1 MSISQTKQLKIT
13 AVNIR
18 SVLVERTSTV
28 NKLKLRKAVL
38 QRRQFLQSERAVAE
52 KNVESKGDKKGPM
65 RSILGNVK
73 GMVMPIGSR
82 IMNFFGSLVMG
93 WVVTKLPTIIKTLK
107 SAWDIAKPI
116 LSFAWGALK
125 KAFGLVFW
133 FLKPLLK
140 VFGIN
145 KDDKTKKKVGGEEQE
160 FSAVNADGEE
170 IVINETEEE
179 TVDLEEPDSDTAEIS
194 SPETETPDLEPKDEG
209 GAGGSDSSAASSS
222 PLSGVTPKGLVN
234 GGKKGEGSEEKKRKL
249 PLQSASTAISRI
261 KSVSKDLKGNGKKK
275 NVNTVVVPIEVS
287 KSTGSST
294 GSAGGTLETPAPVM
308 SGNNSENQRLP

>member
-1 MSISQTKQLKIT
+1 MGISQTKQLKIT

-18 SVLVERTSTV
+18 SVLIERTSTV

-38 QRRQFLQSERAVAE
+38 KRRQVLQSERAIAE
-52 KNVESKGDKKGPM
+52 KKVESKGSKKGPM

-93 WVVTKLPTIIKTLK
+93 WVVTKLPTIIKSLK

-125 KAFGLVFW
+125 KAFGLIFW

-145 KDDKTKKKVGGEEQE
+145 KDDKVKKKVGGEEQE

-179 TVDLEEPDSDTAEIS
+179 TVDLEEPDNDTAEIS

-209 GAGGSDSSAASSS
+209 GSDSSPTSSS

-234 GGKKGEGSEEKKRKL
+234 GEKKGGGSEEKKRKL
-249 PLQSASTAISRI
+249 PLQSASTAINKI

-294 GSAGGTLETPAPVM
+294 GGSAGGTLETPAPVM
-308 SGNNSENQRLP
+308 SSNNSENQRLP

>member
-52 KNVESKGDKKGPM
+52 KKVESKGDKKGPM

-93 WVVTKLPTIIKTLK
+93 WVVTKLPTIIKSLK

-116 LSFAWGALK
+116 LDGAWNVLK
-125 KAFGLVFW
+125 IAFKAVTFILQ
-133 FLKPLLK
+133 PLLK
-140 VFGIN
+140 VFGNN
-145 KDDKTKKKVGGEEQE
+145 KDDKVKKKVGGEEQE
-160 FSAVNADGEE
+160 FTPVNADGEE

-194 SPETETPDLEPKDEG
+194 SPETETPDLEPKNE
-209 GAGGSDSSAASSS
+209 GGSDSSPTSSS

-234 GGKKGEGSEEKKRKL
+234 GEKKGGGSEEKKRKL

-261 KSVSKDLKGNGKKK
+261 KSVSKDLRGNGKKK

>member
-52 KNVESKGDKKGPM
+52 KKVESKGDKKGPM

-93 WVVTKLPTIIKTLK
+93 WVVTKLPTIIKSLK

-116 LSFAWGALK
+116 LDGAWNVLK
-125 KAFGLVFW
+125 IAFKAVTFILQ
-133 FLKPLLK
+133 PLLK
-140 VFGIN
+140 VFGNN
-145 KDDKTKKKVGGEEQE
+145 KDDKVKKKVGGEEQE
-160 FSAVNADGEE
+160 FTPVNADGEE

-194 SPETETPDLEPKDEG
+194 SPETETPDLEPKNE
-209 GAGGSDSSAASSS
+209 GGSDSSPTSSS
-222 PLSGVTPKGLVN
+222 PLSGVTPQGLVN
-234 GGKKGEGSEEKKRKL
+234 GEKKGGGSEEKKRKL

-261 KSVSKDLKGNGKKK
+261 KSVSKDLRGNGKKK

>member
-28 NKLKLRKAVL
+28 NKLKLRKTVL

-52 KNVESKGDKKGPM
+52 KKVESTGDKKGPM

-93 WVVTKLPTIIKTLK
+93 WVVTKLPTIIKSLK

-116 LSFAWGALK
+116 LDGAWNVLK
-125 KAFGLVFW
+125 IAFKAVTFILQ
-133 FLKPLLK
+133 PLLK
-140 VFGIN
+140 VFGNN
-145 KDDKTKKKVGGEEQE
+145 KDDKVKKKVGGEEQE
-160 FSAVNADGEE
+160 FTPVNADGEE

-194 SPETETPDLEPKDEG
+194 SPETETPDLEPKNE
-209 GAGGSDSSAASSS
+209 GGSDSSPTSSS

-234 GGKKGEGSEEKKRKL
+234 GEKKGGGSEEKKRKL

-261 KSVSKDLKGNGKKK
+261 KSVSKDLRGNGKKK

>member
-52 KNVESKGDKKGPM
+52 KKVESTGDKKGPM

-93 WVVTKLPTIIKTLK
+93 WVVTKLPTIIKSLK

-116 LSFAWGALK
+116 LDGAWNVLK
-125 KAFGLVFW
+125 IAFKAVTFILQ
-133 FLKPLLK
+133 PLLK
-140 VFGIN
+140 VFGNN
-145 KDDKTKKKVGGEEQE
+145 KDDKVKKKVGGEEQE
-160 FSAVNADGEE
+160 FTPVNADGEE

-194 SPETETPDLEPKDEG
+194 SPETETPDLEPKNE
-209 GAGGSDSSAASSS
+209 GGSDSSPASSS

-234 GGKKGEGSEEKKRKL
+234 GEKKGGGSEEKKRKL

>member
-52 KNVESKGDKKGPM
+52 KKVESTGDKKGPM

-93 WVVTKLPTIIKTLK
+93 WVVTKLPTIIKSLK

-116 LSFAWGALK
+116 LDGAWNVLK
-125 KAFGLVFW
+125 IAFKAVTFILQ
-133 FLKPLLK
+133 PLLK
-140 VFGIN
+140 VFGNN
-145 KDDKTKKKVGGEEQE
+145 KDDKVKKKVGGEEQE
-160 FSAVNADGEE
+160 FTPVNADGEE

-194 SPETETPDLEPKDEG
+194 SPETETPDLEPKNE
-209 GAGGSDSSAASSS
+209 GGSDSSPTSSS

-234 GGKKGEGSEEKKRKL
+234 GEKKGGGSEEKKRKL

-261 KSVSKDLKGNGKKK
+261 KSVSKDLRGNGKKK

>member
-28 NKLKLRKAVL
+28 NRLKLRKTVL

-52 KNVESKGDKKGPM
+52 KKVESTGDKKGPM

-93 WVVTKLPTIIKTLK
+93 WVVTKLPTIIKSLK

-116 LSFAWGALK
+116 LDGAWNVLK
-125 KAFGLVFW
+125 IAFKAVTFILQ
-133 FLKPLLK
+133 PLLK
-140 VFGIN
+140 VFGNN
-145 KDDKTKKKVGGEEQE
+145 KDDKVKKKVGGEEQE
-160 FSAVNADGEE
+160 FTPVNADGEE

-194 SPETETPDLEPKDEG
+194 SPETETPDLEPKNE
-209 GAGGSDSSAASSS
+209 GGSDSSPASSS

-234 GGKKGEGSEEKKRKL
+234 GEKKGEGSEEKKRKL

>member
-1 MSISQTKQLKIT
+1 MGISQTKQLKIT

-28 NKLKLRKAVL
+28 NRLKLRKAVL
-38 QRRQFLQSERAVAE
+38 QRRQSLQAERSFAE
-52 KNVESKGDKKGPM
+52 KKVESKGSKKGPM

-73 GMVMPIGSR
+73 GMVMPIGAR
-82 IMNFFGSLVMG
+82 IGNFFGSLVMG
-93 WVVTKLPTIIKTLK
+93 WVVTKLPTIIKSLK

-179 TVDLEEPDSDTAEIS
+179 TVDLEEPDNDTAEIS
-194 SPETETPDLEPKDEG
+194 SPETETPDLEPKDE
-209 GAGGSDSSAASSS
+209 GGSDSSAASSS

-234 GGKKGEGSEEKKRKL
+234 GEKKGGGSEEKKRKL
-249 PLQSASTAISRI
+249 PLQSASTAINKI

-308 SGNNSENQRLP
+308 SSNNSENQRLP

>member
-28 NKLKLRKAVL
+28 NKLKLRKTVL
-38 QRRQFLQSERAVAE
+38 QRRQSLQAERAVAE
-52 KNVESKGDKKGPM
+52 KKVESTGDKKGPM

-93 WVVTKLPTIIKTLK
+93 WVVTKLPTIIKSLK

-116 LSFAWGALK
+116 LDGAWNVLK
-125 KAFGLVFW
+125 IAFKAVTFILQ
-133 FLKPLLK
+133 PLLK
-140 VFGIN
+140 VFGNN
-145 KDDKTKKKVGGEEQE
+145 KDDKVKKKVGGEEQE
-160 FSAVNADGEE
+160 FTPVNADGEE

-194 SPETETPDLEPKDEG
+194 SPETETPDLEPKNE
-209 GAGGSDSSAASSS
+209 GGSDSSPASSS

-234 GGKKGEGSEEKKRKL
+234 GEKKGGGSEEKKRKL

-261 KSVSKDLKGNGKKK
+261 KSVSKDLRGNGKKK

>member
-1 MSISQTKQLKIT
+1 MGISQTKQLKIT

-28 NKLKLRKAVL
+28 NRLKLRKAVL
-38 QRRQFLQSERAVAE
+38 QRRQSLQNERSFAE
-52 KNVESKGDKKGPM
+52 KKVESKGKGPM
-65 RSILGNVK
+65 RSVLGNVK

-82 IMNFFGSLVMG
+82 IMNFFGTLAMG
-93 WVVTKLPTIIKTLK
+93 WVVTKLPTIIKSLK

-179 TVDLEEPDSDTAEIS
+179 NVDLEEPDNDTAEIS

-209 GAGGSDSSAASSS
+209 GSDSSPTSSS
-222 PLSGVTPKGLVN
+222 PLSGVSPKGLVN
-234 GGKKGEGSEEKKRKL
+234 GEKKGEGDEEKKRKL
-249 PLQSASTAISRI
+249 PLQSASTAISKI
-261 KSVSKDLKGNGKKK
+261 KKVSQDLKGNGKKK
-275 NVNTVVVPIEVS
+275 NVNTVIVPIEVS
-287 KSTGSST
+287 KSTGNGT
-294 GSAGGTLETPAPVM
+294 GSSGQILETPDPFA
-308 SGNNSENQRLP
+308 SSNNSENQRLP

>member
-28 NKLKLRKAVL
+28 NKLKLRKTVL

-52 KNVESKGDKKGPM
+52 KKVESTGDKKGPM

-93 WVVTKLPTIIKTLK
+93 WVVTKLPTIIKSLK

-116 LSFAWGALK
+116 LDGAWNVLK
-125 KAFGLVFW
+125 IAFKAVTFILQ
-133 FLKPLLK
+133 PLLK
-140 VFGIN
+140 VFGNN
-145 KDDKTKKKVGGEEQE
+145 KDDKVKKKVGGEEQE
-160 FSAVNADGEE
+160 FTPVNADGEE

-194 SPETETPDLEPKDEG
+194 SPETETPDLEPKNE
-209 GAGGSDSSAASSS
+209 GGSDSSPASSS

-234 GGKKGEGSEEKKRKL
+234 GEKKGGGSEEKKRKL

-261 KSVSKDLKGNGKKK
+261 KSVSKDLRGNGKKK

>member
-52 KNVESKGDKKGPM
+52 KKVESTGDKKGPM

-93 WVVTKLPTIIKTLK
+93 WVVTKLPTIIKSLK

-116 LSFAWGALK
+116 LDGAWNVLK
-125 KAFGLVFW
+125 IAFKAVTFILQ
-133 FLKPLLK
+133 PLLK
-140 VFGIN
+140 VFGNN
-145 KDDKTKKKVGGEEQE
+145 KDDKVKKKVGGEEQE
-160 FSAVNADGEE
+160 FTPVNADGEE

-194 SPETETPDLEPKDEG
+194 SPETETPDLEPKNE
-209 GAGGSDSSAASSS
+209 GGSDSSPASSS

-234 GGKKGEGSEEKKRKL
+234 GEKKGGGSEEKKRKL

-261 KSVSKDLKGNGKKK
+261 KSVSKDLRGNGKKK

>member
-52 KNVESKGDKKGPM
+52 KKVESKGDKKGPM

-93 WVVTKLPTIIKTLK
+93 WVVTKLPTIIKSLK

-116 LSFAWGALK
+116 LDGAWNVLK
-125 KAFGLVFW
+125 IAFKAVTFILQ
-133 FLKPLLK
+133 PLLK
-140 VFGIN
+140 VFGNN
-145 KDDKTKKKVGGEEQE
+145 KDDKVKKKVGGEEQE
-160 FSAVNADGEE
+160 FTPVNADGEE

-194 SPETETPDLEPKDEG
+194 SPETETPDLEPKNE
-209 GAGGSDSSAASSS
+209 GGSDSSPASSS

-234 GGKKGEGSEEKKRKL
+234 GEKKGGGSEEKKRKL

-261 KSVSKDLKGNGKKK
+261 KSVSKDLRGNGKKK